1 MRREI
6 IVIDGFYENPEQIRK
21 QALEMNYSVSG
32 NYPGTRTESLP
43 GGDVRE
49 FLESV
54 MGIKIDEMKWNIGEY
69 TGAYQYVIEGAKTWI
84 HSDHH
89 NDWSCVVYLS
99 PDPIDNSGTSFYK
112 HKETGSISYHD
123 TEAGEE
129 IEKYGFNDDAWVK
142 TDVVANRFNRA
153 ILFRGDLWHKADEY
167 FGNDLKSGRLFQTF
181 FFDEEK

>member
-1 MRREI
+1 MRKEI
-6 IVIDGFYENPEQIRK
+6 MVIDGFYNDPDGIRK
-21 QALEMNYSVSG
+21 QALEMDYGTSG
-32 NYPGTRTESLP
+32 NYPGTRTDALP
-43 GGDVRE
+43 DGDVRE
-49 FLESV
+49 FLESL
-54 MGIKIDEMKWNIGEY
+54 MGIKINEMKWNMGEY

-89 NDWSCVVYLS
+89 NNWSCIVYLH

-112 HKETGSISYHD
+112 HKETGSISYWD

-129 IEKYGFNDDAWVK
+129 IEKDGDKPDAWVK

-153 ILFRGDLWHKADEY
+153 IIFRGDLWHMADEY
-167 FGNDLKSGRLFQTF
+167 FGKDLESGRLFQTF